1 MYSWHLSIAHLPT
14 EGFAA
19 ELSKHLDAY
28 FEREPPEPFV
38 AEAIKRQAAAAVKQ
52 AEAQLA
58 VLLGDQIQPAPPT
71 LSFDQKAENAAAKK
85 KDPKSAPV
93 HEQRE
98 LVATAQ
104 ISGLVP
110 SRKPGDHAHLSV
122 SVSLG

>member
-19 ELSKHLDAY
+19 ELSKHLDTY

-38 AEAIKRQAAAAVKQ
+38 AEAIKRQAARAVKH

-58 VLLGDQIQPAPPT
+58 DLIADELQPAPPVLT
-71 LSFDQKAENAAAKK
+71 FDQKAENAQAKK

-93 HEQRE
+93 HEQRG
-98 LVATAQ
+98 LVATVA
-104 ISGLVP
+104 ISGIVP
-110 SRKPGDHAHLSV
+110 SRKAGDHAHLSV
-122 SVSLG
+122 AVSLG